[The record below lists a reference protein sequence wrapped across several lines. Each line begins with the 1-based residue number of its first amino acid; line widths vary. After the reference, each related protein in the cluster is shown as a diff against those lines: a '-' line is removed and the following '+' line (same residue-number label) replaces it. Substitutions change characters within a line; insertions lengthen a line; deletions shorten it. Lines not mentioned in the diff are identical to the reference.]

1 MENTENNRDIFSLP
15 LFRGC
20 DKDTV
25 NSIFEYSYPRSSSYR
40 KDEIIA
46 MQGYECRSVL
56 LLCKGSAYARMV
68 NEEGKEFI
76 LDTLSAPDVL
86 ASAFVFSSSKIF
98 PVTILAAG
106 DCEIRSI
113 GRESLTRLLHSD
125 KAVLDNYLTI
135 VSDHSMFLSRRIN
148 EFALQTLS
156 SRIIS
161 FIENDGP
168 ITNLS
173 QAAFIL
179 GVARPSLSRV
189 VSQLVSQG
197 ILTKTDFGYMLTEG

>member
-1 MENTENNRDIFSLP
+1 MENFENNPDILSFP

-20 DKDTV
+20 DRESV
-25 NSIFEYSYPRSSSYR
+25 NRILEESYSRYSSFR

-46 MQGYECRSVL
+46 MQGYGCRSVFL
-56 LLCKGSAYARMV
+56 LSKGSAYARMV

-86 ASAFVFSSSKIF
+86 ASAFVFSTAKVF

-106 DCEIRSI
+106 DCEIFTI
-113 GRESLTRLLHSD
+113 GRESLTKLIYAD
-125 KAVLDNYLTI
+125 KAILENFLTI

-156 SRIIS
+156 SRIVS

-168 ITNLS
+168 ISNLS

-179 GVARPSLSRV
+179 GVARPSLSRT

-197 ILTKTDFGYMLTEG
+197 VLMKTEAGYVLAGD

>member
-1 MENTENNRDIFSLP
+1 MENTENSQDIFSLP

-20 DKDTV
+20 DKDAV
-25 NSIFEYSYPRSSSYR
+25 NRILENSYPKVSSFS

-46 MQGYECRSVL
+46 MQGYACRSVL

-86 ASAFVFSSSKIF
+86 ASAFVFSTARIF

-113 GRESLTRLLHSD
+113 GRDSLTKLLHSD

-156 SRIIS
+156 SRIVS

-189 VSQLVSQG
+189 VSQMVSQG
-197 ILTKTDFGYMLTEG
+197 ILTKTDNGYILSAE